1 MTVDEGIPRAAAP
14 SPETWAR
21 ARPDLP
27 EEAVTLQ
34 PPPLG
39 SPRDAL
45 AVRDMVA
52 RLTAAWPA
60 VTETTVEALVAS
72 AFDSFRQAKV
82 RAYLPILV
90 ERRVRRVLAAI
101 GGDEPSGR
109 QDGEGEE
116 VSGHVGQEGG
126 AYLGLHR
133 AATGGT
139 GVEGP
144 AAP

>member
-1 MTVDEGIPRAAAP
+1 
-14 SPETWAR
+14 
-21 ARPDLP
+21 
-27 EEAVTLQ
+27 
-34 PPPLG
+34 
-39 SPRDAL
+39 
-45 AVRDMVA
+45 
-52 RLTAAWPA
+52 
-60 VTETTVEALVAS
+60 
-72 AFDSFRQAKV
+72 
-82 RAYLPILV
+82 
-90 ERRVRRVLAAI
+90 VRRVLAAI